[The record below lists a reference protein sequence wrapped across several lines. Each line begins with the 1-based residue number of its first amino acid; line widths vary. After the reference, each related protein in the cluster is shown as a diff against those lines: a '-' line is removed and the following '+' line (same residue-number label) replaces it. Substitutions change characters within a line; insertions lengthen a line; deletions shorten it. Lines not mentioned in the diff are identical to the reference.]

1 MTKKLNYLTFCVICL
16 IASCE
21 NIMNHLVHVRHL
33 LRLCIL
39 QRHPCLLPWHR
50 FRKCI
55 LCEDAVLVGFIFI
68 ANFCNGRSFLTS
80 NKCIFLCV
88 FYRKITSCNVTSF
101 KLHQVHNITI
111 KHLCSLVYHLDNLI
125 PDFFLSVYI
134 FLKKKRQ
141 SATDSTNYECRI
153 RNLIFTAAY

>member
-1 MTKKLNYLTFCVICL
+1 MTKKLNYLTFCVIGF

-55 LCEDAVLVGFIFI
+55 LCEDAVLVGFIFV
-68 ANFCNGRSFLTS
+68 ANFCNGRSFLTL
-80 NKCIFLCV
+80 NKCILLWIFC
-88 FYRKITSCNVTSF
+88 KTITSCNVTSF
-101 KLHQVHNITI
+101 KLHQVHNIPI
-111 KHLCSLVYHLDNLI
+111 KYLCSLVYGL
-125 PDFFLSVYI
+125 FSVRLY
-134 FLKKKRQ
+134 FLKKNDKAQ
-141 SATDSTNYECRI
+141 LTVQITSVELEILFSQQ
-153 RNLIFTAAY
+153 LIN